1 MFSGI
6 IKHTGKINKIYK
18 NNNNCTVE
26 ILSKMKFS
34 KSEIGSSISCSGTC
48 LTLEKYKRNLSKYYI
63 SRETLNRTN
72 LKFLTKGDLINL
84 EKSLKYGNRISGHF
98 VQGHVDTTSIIK
110 RIDIIGKSWF
120 INFKL
125 LKKYNKYLVQKGS
138 ITINGVSLT
147 ISKILRDG
155 FQVVVIP
162 QTLKLTN
169 LIYLKE
175 KDVVNVEFDVLGKY
189 IKNFLLL
196 ILKNFLYIY
205 PKRQILHSPHLFL
218 SNILNLLISM
228 FEE

>member
-1 MFSGI
+1 MFNGI
-6 IKHTGKINKIYK
+6 IKHTGKINRIYK

-48 LTLEKYKRNLSKYYI
+48 LTLEKYKRNISKYYI

-84 EKSLKYGNRISGHF
+84 EKSLKYGDRISGHF

-147 ISKILRDG
+147 ISKIIRDG

-162 QTLKLTN
+162 QTLKFTN
-169 LIYLKE
+169 LIYFKE

-189 IKNFLLL
+189 IKSFL
-196 ILKNFLYIY
+196 K
-205 PKRQILHSPHLFL
+205 
-218 SNILNLLISM
+218 
-228 FEE
+228 

>member
-155 FQVVVIP
+155 YQVVVIP
-162 QTLKLTN
+162 QTLKFTN

-175 KDVVNVEFDVLGKY
+175 KDLVNVEFDVLGKY
-189 IKNFLLL
+189 IKSFL
-196 ILKNFLYIY
+196 K
-205 PKRQILHSPHLFL
+205 
-218 SNILNLLISM
+218 
-228 FEE
+228 